1 MLSHKESYKGEN
13 FKGAKIDVFKEVV
26 DYTPIFEQI
35 EKASPDVKAYE
46 LTPTYSDK
54 KSKRSIRADSIDE
67 IILNIE
73 MLCDN
78 PGKKFILAY
87 CDIPDGLLHK
97 FGTDSTEASTYIK
110 ESRSKNRKN
119 E

>member
-1 MLSHKESYKGEN
+1 
-13 FKGAKIDVFKEVV
+13 
-26 DYTPIFEQI
+26 
-35 EKASPDVKAYE
+35 
-46 LTPTYSDK
+46 
-54 KSKRSIRADSIDE
+54 
-67 IILNIE
+67 

-87 CDIPDGLLHK
+87 CDNPDGLLHK

-110 ESRSKNRKN
+110 GNRSKNRKN